1 VTAGDAPHPWVR
13 TGSFYQEQFVIFK
26 QNNRNPHR
34 WIFIMRPSTSL
45 AEHSSMM
52 TSGFGLQSLPAKGTE
67 LELHDVILYVLSA
80 AISKLPVNAF

>member
-1 VTAGDAPHPWVR
+1 
-13 TGSFYQEQFVIFK
+13 
-26 QNNRNPHR
+26 
-34 WIFIMRPSTSL
+34 MRPSTSL